1 MQVPIEAFVSCI
13 SIYERKR
20 NREREEE
27 RAREKELERI
37 GEKEREREI
46 GRKQSKAGRA
56 REQASGSWRSSRG
69 ATVPSVA
76 AASHIRIR
84 SRIDINISVRPG
96 LTGRRI
102 SRLLLL
108 YSLFSLFSVLSSP
121 FPVLPSSSCLGN
133 ISIFNWKMFT

>member
-20 NREREEE
+20 KRDRAEE
-27 RAREKELERI
+27 RDREKELQRI
-37 GEKEREREI
+37 GEIEREREK
-46 GRKQSKAGRA
+46 GRKSE

-84 SRIDINISVRPG
+84 SRIDININFRPG

-108 YSLFSLFSVLSSP
+108 YSLCSLSSLSSP
-121 FPVLPSSSCLGN
+121 FRVLSSSSPCLGN